1 MKSYNVKEIAELL
14 QTNPETVRRWIRKG
28 KLEATR
34 GSSRKE
40 GSSVSSAALQKF
52 LEDSPKYAAS
62 AAAFISSPAAMV
74 SVGVLTAIGGIAA
87 AKMGT
92 DNAIENAS
100 VDTVQ
105 ICAYINKETDSLK
118 ESIARKKKT
127 ISQLTQEIEKDE
139 RSLKEL
145 GKLLEQIKAGEAEEP
160 SRSEGSEGDARQKG
174 QDQG

>member
-1 MKSYNVKEIAELL
+1 
-14 QTNPETVRRWIRKG
+14 
-28 KLEATR
+28 
-34 GSSRKE
+34 
-40 GSSVSSAALQKF
+40 
-52 LEDSPKYAAS
+52 
-62 AAAFISSPAAMV
+62 MV

-100 VDTVQ
+100 VDTVK

-160 SRSEGSEGDARQKG
+160 SR
-174 QDQG
+174 

>member
-118 ESIARKKKT
+118 ESIARKKT

-160 SRSEGSEGDARQKG
+160 SRSERSEGDAR
-174 QDQG
+174 

>member
-14 QTNPETVRRWIRKG
+14 QANPETVRRWIRKG

-52 LEDSPKYAAS
+52 LEGSPKYAAS

-87 AKMGT
+87 AKIGN

-105 ICAYINKETDSLK
+105 ICAYINKEADSLK
-118 ESIARKKKT
+118 ESIEGKKKT

-160 SRSEGSEGDARQKG
+160 SRSEGSEGNARQKG